1 MDDNNEKGCEGKET
15 CLCDIK
21 TNGCNPCMKNNNT
34 FYNECDSTRGEYII
48 YADLNRICNE

>member
-48 YADLNRICNE
+48 